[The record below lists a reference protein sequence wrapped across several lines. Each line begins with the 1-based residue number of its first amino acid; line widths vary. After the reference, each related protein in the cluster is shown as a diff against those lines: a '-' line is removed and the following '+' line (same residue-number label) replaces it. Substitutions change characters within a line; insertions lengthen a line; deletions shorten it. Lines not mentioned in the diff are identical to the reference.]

1 MRISY
6 NMPALTMHLLQ
17 NQALNRQ
24 STNLLNISSGYKIN
38 STKDKPSGM
47 VASQNMKLQIGG
59 LQSASRNVQDGISML
74 QTAEGGLQEIT
85 SMIQRVR
92 ELAVQAGNGGTT
104 EDDRQ
109 IMQNEIDQL
118 LDGMNSMANGT
129 EFNGLKLLSGD
140 SSKTLKM
147 QSGANRGE
155 NIEIP
160 QINLT
165 NTTGSEISQL
175 YDIGTNGSTG
185 SHKLVS
191 NADIG
196 DVLHAANDALDTV
209 IDIRSKYGALENRF
223 ESSYDDLQDISNRT
237 IGAESSLSDA
247 DIAEEIMNYT
257 KEDIIVQAS
266 NAMIVQAN
274 KLPQDVLSILS
285 NIK

>member
-1 MRISY
+1 
-6 NMPALTMHLLQ
+6 MHLLQ

-24 STNLLNISSGYKIN
+24 SANLLSISSGYKIN
-38 STKDKPSGM
+38 RTKDNPSGM
-47 VASQNMKLQIGG
+47 VTSQNMKLQIGG

-104 EDDRQ
+104 EDDRR

-118 LDGMNSMANGT
+118 LDGINSMANGT

-147 QSGANRGE
+147 QSGSNRGE

-165 NTTGSEISQL
+165 NTTGSEIFKL
-175 YDIGTNGSTG
+175 YDIGTDGSTG
-185 SHKLVS
+185 SDNLVH

-196 DVLHAANDALDTV
+196 VVLDAANYALDTV
-209 IDIRSKYGALENRF
+209 INIRSKYGALENRF
-223 ESSYDDLQDISNRT
+223 ESSYDDLQDISDRT
-237 IGAESSLSDA
+237 IGAESSVSDA
-247 DIAEEIMNYT
+247 DIAEEIMNYS

-266 NAMIVQAN
+266 NAMIAQAN
-274 KLPQDVLSILS
+274 KLPQDILSILN